1 MLDSDD
7 CSELILIVV
16 ATPVEEIGRD
26 HDFDWAVVDPSSTQS
41 IVQTAGRVNRHR
53 LKLIGLPNVALLQ
66 FNRKKVET
74 TDKRVFQR
82 PGLEVGMPYET
93 HDLDKLFDWSVIEQI
108 DARLRFGDHLFPKL
122 DDSAI
127 ESATKAIFT
136 RMVSSDQRG
145 NLWMALDTYTKSPLR
160 DNVDGQRIEMTLLD
174 DPPDGKW
181 FLFKE
186 ENSKD
191 KPASRSI
198 GRMDRP
204 ELSAWLSKPDQEL
217 AELARTTE
225 VDVDRA
231 MTVSVRAKHV
241 SDVAR
246 HPSFGFYP
254 AR

>member
-1 MLDSDD
+1 
-7 CSELILIVV
+7 
-16 ATPVEEIGRD
+16 
-26 HDFDWAVVDPSSTQS
+26 
-41 IVQTAGRVNRHR
+41 
-53 LKLIGLPNVALLQ
+53 
-66 FNRKKVET
+66 
-74 TDKRVFQR
+74 
-82 PGLEVGMPYET
+82 MPYET

-108 DARLRFGDHLFPKL
+108 DARLRFGKHLFPKL

-127 ESATKAIFT
+127 ESATKQIFT
-136 RMVSSDQRG
+136 RMVSSDQHG
-145 NLWMALDTYTKSPLR
+145 NLWMALETYTKSPLR
-160 DNVDGQRIEMTLLD
+160 DNDDGQRIEMSLD
-174 DPPDGKW
+174 DPADGRC

-191 KPASRSI
+191 KPVSRLI
-198 GRMDRP
+198 GRMDLP
-204 ELSAWLSKPDQEL
+204 EPSAWLSKPDQEL
-217 AELARTTE
+217 AELARTTG